1 MILDD
6 NEIEQLARKG
16 AKITDSYGKP
26 IKPKSITSKPDE
38 VDYLRIIAG
47 LLERILAKPD
57 PQFPSLKPPDVIVKP
72 PEVIVKTTSVHTPK
86 QIRQWKF
93 VLTKDWAGR
102 TTQIIATAVD

>member
-1 MILDD
+1 MF
-6 NEIEQLARKG
+6 IEDKE
-16 AKITDSYGKP
+16 
-26 IKPKSITSKPDE
+26 IKPKRTITQPDE

-57 PQFPSLKPPDVIVKP
+57 PKFPSIQPPDVIVKP
-72 PEVIVKTTSVHTPK
+72 PEVTVNAPTVSMPK

-102 TTQIIATAVD
+102 TTQIVATAVD

>member
-6 NEIEQLARKG
+6 NEIEQLTRKG
-16 AKITDSYGKP
+16 VKITDAYGKP

-57 PQFPSLKPPDVIVKP
+57 PQFPSLKSPDVIVNP
-72 PEVIVKTTSVHTPK
+72 PEVVVNSPVSMPK

-93 VLTKDWAGR
+93 MLTKDWAGR
-102 TTQIIATAVD
+102 TTQIVATAVD

>member
-1 MILDD
+1 MF
-6 NEIEQLARKG
+6 IEDKE
-16 AKITDSYGKP
+16 T
-26 IKPKSITSKPDE
+26 KPKRTVTQPDE

-57 PQFPSLKPPDVIVKP
+57 PQFPSLRPPDVIVNP
-72 PEVIVKTTSVHTPK
+72 PQVTVSSPDMPK

-102 TTQIIATAVD
+102 TTQIVATAID

>member
-1 MILDD
+1 MF
-6 NEIEQLARKG
+6 IEDKE
-16 AKITDSYGKP
+16 T
-26 IKPKSITSKPDE
+26 KPKRTVTQPDE

-72 PEVIVKTTSVHTPK
+72 PEVTVHSPTIPK

-102 TTQIIATAVD
+102 TTQIVATAVD

>member
-6 NEIEQLARKG
+6 KEIEQLTRKG
-16 AKITDSYGKP
+16 VKITDSSGQP
-26 IKPKSITSKPDE
+26 IKPKYPVTKPDE
-38 VDYLRIIAG
+38 SYYLRIIAG

-57 PQFPSLKPPDVIVKP
+57 PQFPSIRQPDVIVNP
-72 PEVIVKTTSVHTPK
+72 PEVTVNAPSVPVQK

-102 TTQIIATAVD
+102 TTQIVATAVD

>member
-1 MILDD
+1 MF
-6 NEIEQLARKG
+6 IEDKE
-16 AKITDSYGKP
+16 
-26 IKPKSITSKPDE
+26 IKPKRTVTQPDE

-57 PQFPSLKPPDVIVKP
+57 PQFPSIRPPDVIVNP
-72 PEVIVKTTSVHTPK
+72 PEVVVNSPVSMPK

-102 TTQIIATAVD
+102 TTQIVATAVD

>member
-1 MILDD
+1 MF
-6 NEIEQLARKG
+6 IEDKE
-16 AKITDSYGKP
+16 
-26 IKPKSITSKPDE
+26 IKPKRTVTQPDE

-57 PQFPSLKPPDVIVKP
+57 PKFPSIQPPDVIVNP
-72 PEVIVKTTSVHTPK
+72 PEVTVNSPATPK

-102 TTQIIATAVD
+102 TTQIVATAVD

>member
-1 MILDD
+1 MF
-6 NEIEQLARKG
+6 IEDKE
-16 AKITDSYGKP
+16 
-26 IKPKSITSKPDE
+26 IKPKRTVTQPDE

-57 PQFPSLKPPDVIVKP
+57 PQFPSLKPPDVIVNP
-72 PEVIVKTTSVHTPK
+72 PEVIVNSPVSMPK

-102 TTQIIATAVD
+102 TMQIVATAVD